1 MLTIRDLI
9 HPYIAMTQKTPLSI
23 DVHAGECLW
32 VKGDNGAGKSTLLKL
47 IASVLPVEVGH
58 LEVSALFSYLGAEL
72 GIKTHATLKD
82 YQRFTKALGASC
94 ESSLPPNRELN
105 SFSSGQKLWIRL
117 QAALRSD
124 RPLWLLDE
132 PSRFL
137 DTTHEELLWE
147 KVKQHCASGGAAVV
161 ASHTPVTSWVPDCHV
176 LDVN

>member
-32 VKGDNGAGKSTLLKL
+32 IKGDNGAGKSTLLKL
-47 IASVLPVEVGH
+47 IASVLPAKGRH
-58 LEVSALFSYLGAEL
+58 LEVSVPFSYLGAEL

-94 ESSLPPNRELN
+94 ESSLPSNRELN

-117 QAALRSD
+117 QAALRPD

-132 PSRFL
+132 PTRFL
-137 DTTHEELLWE
+137 DATHEALLWDR
-147 KVKQHCASGGAAVV
+147 VKLHCASGGAAVV
-161 ASHTPVTSWVPDCHV
+161 ASHTPVTSWVPDSQI
-176 LDVN
+176 LALM

>member
-1 MLTIRDLI
+1 MLTIRGLI

-23 DVHAGECLW
+23 YVHAGECLW
-32 VKGDNGAGKSTLLKL
+32 IKGDNGAGKSTLLKL

-161 ASHTPVTSWVPDCHV
+161 ASHNPVTSWVPDSQI
-176 LDVN
+176 LALT